1 MYLQE
6 DPSSSLAGLLQAFM
20 ASLAVAAAG
29 IKDAN

>member
-6 DPSSSLAGLLQAFM
+6 DPSSRLAGLLQAVT

-29 IKDAN
+29 IKDVN